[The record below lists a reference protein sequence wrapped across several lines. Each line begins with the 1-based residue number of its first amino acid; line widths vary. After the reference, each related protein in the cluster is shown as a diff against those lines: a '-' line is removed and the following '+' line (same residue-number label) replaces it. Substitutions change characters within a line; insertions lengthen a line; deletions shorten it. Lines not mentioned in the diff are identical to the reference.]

1 MLFMLYIEPV
11 VKVLGALRFGYAD
24 DILNLYI
31 GDTLTDL
38 IPTMEADY
46 QQLSDLGIRMGS
58 PFNPDKT
65 EV

>member
-1 MLFMLYIEPV
+1 MLYIEPV
-11 VKVLGALRFGYAD
+11 VKAPGALRFGYAD

-46 QQLSDLGIRMGS
+46 Q
-58 PFNPDKT
+58 
-65 EV
+65 